1 MKKLFKRFLIYFTAF
16 AGIFVFMVAPRTGSK
31 ADMSAFTGAFAHR
44 GYFNNESGIPENS
57 LAAFQ
62 KAVDAGVGIELDVQ
76 LSSDGVAM
84 VFHDKTLERMCG
96 VEGNVWDYTSQELQQ
111 MTLLGT
117 EYTIPTLQQAVEL
130 IAGQVPVIV
139 EHKMD
144 LVDTAIC
151 QSSYNVMKDYQGNWC
166 MKSFDPRAL
175 IWYKSN
181 APEVIRGQLS
191 AQFWEDEQYSGKPL
205 YVAMGYMVANVL
217 SRPDFI
223 SYYYEHKDNISL
235 KICRLLGAQTACW
248 TIQSQMDFDSL
259 KDEFDIVLFDNFELT
274 I

>member
-1 MKKLFKRFLIYFTAF
+1 MWASTPTKKVMEIQNNKEQVPFEHYVNEFKSLDPKDAVERLGVKWDGKAF
-16 AGIFVFMVAPRTGSK
+16 AVKM
-31 ADMSAFTGAFAHR
+31 
-44 GYFNNESGIPENS
+44 
-57 LAAFQ
+57 
-62 KAVDAGVGIELDVQ
+62 
-76 LSSDGVAM
+76 
-84 VFHDKTLERMCG
+84 
-96 VEGNVWDYTSQELQQ
+96 
-111 MTLLGT
+111 LGT
-117 EYTIPTLQQAVEL
+117 EYTIPTLQQAIEL

-191 AQFWEDEQYSGKPL
+191 AQFWEDEQYAGKPL
-205 YVAMGYMVANVL
+205 YVAMGYMVANIL

>member
-16 AGIFVFMVAPRTGSK
+16 AGIFVFMVAPRTASK
-31 ADMSAFTGAFAHR
+31 PDMSAFTGAFAHR
-44 GYFNNESGIPENS
+44 GYFDNENGIPENS

-62 KAVDAGVGIELDVQ
+62 KAVDAGVGIELDVR

-96 VEGNVWDYTSQELQQ
+96 VEGSVWDYTSQELQQ
-111 MTLLGT
+111 MTLLDT
-117 EYTIPTLQQAVEL
+117 EYTIPTLQQAIEL

-191 AQFWEDEQYSGKPL
+191 AQFWEDEQYAGKPL
-205 YVAMGYMVANVL
+205 YVAMGYMVANAL

-248 TIQSQMDFDSL
+248 TIQSQVDFDSL
-259 KDEFDIVLFDNFELT
+259 KDEFDIVLFDGFELT

>member
-31 ADMSAFTGAFAHR
+31 PAMSAFTGAFAHR

-62 KAVDAGVGIELDVQ
+62 KAIDAGVGIELDVR

-111 MTLLGT
+111 MTLLDT
-117 EYTIPTLQQAVEL
+117 KYTIPTLQQAIEL

-191 AQFWEDEQYSGKPL
+191 AQFWEDEQYAGKPL